1 MAGTVLKGTLRLD
14 IDPIGLNVTLVF
26 TPSKDGSEWN
36 AEGLLKLLGEKRVS
50 PLPLPRLLEETL
62 QKAAKSKTTFSA
74 VLCQGVPPEAPVPE
88 RVIWADLPVPED
100 LAEAVKELLV
110 SAPPPSLY
118 RLRVEKIKRE
128 TIVKKPGP
136 LPFLP
141 PKEEVVVT
149 WDKRE
154 TKEAVTVDPELV
166 DQLYAPAG
174 SKVGTLSPPKPG
186 KPGKSVFGKPIPP
199 TMDGD
204 PQFLL
209 GEGLVRDKN
218 EVRSTVS
225 GLVRIGKNWADIL
238 PLAKPSWKVERGSD
252 GATLYLYFK
261 PGDRRFPLPPVSEIV
276 EAAKALGAT
285 ESSLV
290 APADI
295 EGVMTRAIETHEEPP
310 PFPLS
315 LRVDGE
321 ARVDISSDRLQALLY
336 MRKGVGGGL
345 PLDLKKVSQVIR
357 DARLKSFNAEQVK
370 KDILDFFHGNTV
382 ELRDYVLAE
391 GKSPTRG
398 TDKEIK
404 LLVQVLPEDKRSEF
418 IQRIGVSLGKNLWA
432 DGERGFSIDTVTDAA
447 LVKKDA
453 AVAQISSGSPGTDGL
468 DVFGQVLPGLP
479 GNDPE
484 LKLFDGLALRGT
496 NLVAEKEGLL
506 LLQREGNRC
515 SGGVAEYRDALIQV
529 TVSPDGMTAILTLE
543 KELGAGLPLSA
554 ERINKALAEAGVQR
568 GIDGLEV
575 AEALRI
581 AMERGNCPPRIV
593 ARGEGPVP
601 KGGLALRWLINFA
614 PQPVTLR
621 EDGRTDYKNQKRFV
635 AVSEGQALAEL
646 VRQGSQGK
654 EGFTVQGKTLAP
666 EAEPQTAGPVAD
678 HDETIQEEP
687 IDGGVRWIA
696 ARSGELRFEEN
707 HGTISSIHTVPGDV
721 GLATGN
727 LNFPGEIRIA
737 GKISPGYTV
746 VAGGDVIVQG
756 VVEAA
761 LVSAGGRAVI
771 GQGIIGAGKG
781 IVRSRRTI
789 DAAFVEQ
796 ATLLAVEDI
805 RVKNS
810 CLLCNIKTNGKLFL
824 VGEKGG
830 LVGGLCRARMG
841 VDAATVGSERGSRT
855 EISFGQDY
863 LVMDQIE
870 TTERETEKIKKAL
883 LELEKRLKQNI
894 TAPVPLEALRAEKV
908 KLMKLLEKYGIRLF
922 TLREKYEEHHAGEI
936 RVRGT
941 IFPGVVMESHG
952 RYYEV
957 TQKRSRVV
965 FYFDREL
972 GRIQE
977 KPLTV

>member
-1 MAGTVLKGTLRLD
+1 MAGTVIKGDLRLD
-14 IDPIGLNVTLVF
+14 IDALGLNVTLVF
-26 TPSKDGSEWN
+26 TPAKDGPEWN

-50 PLPLPRLLEETL
+50 PLPNPRVLEETL
-62 QKAAKSKTTFSA
+62 QKAAKSKTSFSA
-74 VLCQGVPPEAPVPE
+74 VLCQGQAPEAPVPE

-100 LAEAVKELLV
+100 LQAAAKELLA

-118 RLRVEKIKRE
+118 RVRVEKIKRE
-128 TIVKKPGP
+128 TVVKKSAP

-141 PKEEVVVT
+141 PKTEVVVT

-154 TKEAVTVDPELV
+154 TKEAVVVDPELV
-166 DQLYAPAG
+166 NHLYAPGG

-199 TMDGD
+199 AMDGD

-209 GEGLVRDKN
+209 GEGLIRDKN
-218 EVRSTVS
+218 EVRASFP

-238 PLAKPSWKVERGSD
+238 PLAKPSWKVDRGND

-261 PGDRRFPLPPVSEIV
+261 PGDRRFPLPPVSEIM
-276 EAAKALGAT
+276 EAAKALGAAESDLVPPAEVEGALQRAT
-285 ESSLV
+285 E
-290 APADI
+290 A
-295 EGVMTRAIETHEEPP
+295 REEPP
-310 PFPLS
+310 PIPLS
-315 LRVDGE
+315 LRVDGL
-321 ARVDISSDRLQALLY
+321 ARIDISSDRLRALLY
-336 MRKGVGGGL
+336 LHKGVGGGL
-345 PLDLKKVSQVIR
+345 PLDLKTVSQVIR
-357 DARLKSFNAEQVK
+357 DSRLKNFNAEQIK
-370 KDILDFFHGNTV
+370 KDILAFFHGSAV

-398 TDKEIK
+398 SDKEIK
-404 LLVQVLPEDKRSEF
+404 LLTQVLPEDKRREF
-418 IQRIGVSLGKNLWA
+418 LQRLGASVGKNLWA
-432 DGERGFSIDTVTDAA
+432 EGDRGFSIDTVTDAA
-447 LVKKDA
+447 LVRKDSV
-453 AVAQISSGSPGTDGL
+453 VAQISSGSPGTDGL

-484 LKLFDGLALRGT
+484 LKFFDGLALRGT
-496 NLVAEKEGLL
+496 NLVSEKEGLL
-506 LLQREGNRC
+506 LLNREGNRC
-515 SGGVAEYRDALIQV
+515 SGGVVEYRDAQIQV

-543 KELGAGLPLSA
+543 RELGAGLPLSA
-554 ERINKALAEAGVQR
+554 ERINKALADADVRR
-568 GIDGLEV
+568 GIEGAEV

-581 AMERGNCPPRIV
+581 ALERGTCPPRIV
-593 ARGEGPVP
+593 ARGEAPVP
-601 KGGLALRWLINFA
+601 QGGQTLRWLVNFT

-635 AVSEGQALAEL
+635 AVSEGQPLAEL
-646 VRQGSQGK
+646 VTQGSQGK

-666 EAEPQTAGPVAD
+666 EAEASTAGPVAD
-678 HDETIQEEP
+678 HDETIREEP
-687 IDGGVRWIA
+687 IEGGVRWIA

-707 HGTISSIHTVPGDV
+707 HGTISSIHTVSGDV

-737 GKISPGYTV
+737 GKVSPGYTV
-746 VAGGDVIVQG
+746 IAGGDVIVQG

-761 LVSAGGRAVI
+761 LISAGGRAVV

-796 ATLLAVEDI
+796 ATLLAVEDV

-810 CLLCNIKTNGKLFL
+810 CLLCNIKTNGRLFL
-824 VGEKGG
+824 AGEKGG
-830 LVGGLCRARMG
+830 LVGGLCRARLG
-841 VDAATVGSERGSRT
+841 VDAATIGSERGNRT

-863 LVMDQIE
+863 LIMDQIE
-870 TTERETEKIKKAL
+870 TMERETEKIKKAL
-883 LELEKRLKQNI
+883 MELEKRLKENVA
-894 TAPVPLEALRAEKV
+894 APAPLEALRSEKV
-908 KLMKLLEKYGIRLF
+908 KLIKLLEKYGIRLF
-922 TLREKYEEHHAGEI
+922 TLREKYEEHHGGEV

-941 IFPGVVMESHG
+941 IFPGVIMESHG

-977 KPLTV
+977 KPLTA